1 VDPYN
6 ILFGANVIPGSSSST
21 RSSSKSG
28 GSGAASKKSVP
39 VEVSNEGE
47 PSVISQ
53 TANTVFDSTQ
63 DAEADLVCI

>member
-21 RSSSKSG
+21 TSSSKSG
-28 GSGAASKKSVP
+28 GSAASKKLIP

-47 PSVISQ
+47 SSVVSQ